1 MAQTPIRPLAQAPV
15 LREQVY
21 ETLETLII
29 EGVLKPGQRLLEAE
43 LAEQLQVSRNPVR
56 EALTLLAHAGWVDLR
71 PRHGAHVHQPTAKEI
86 EDFFRIRNVLEV
98 ESVRLAA
105 EKSTPEDI
113 AALRALLE
121 RGIAAVEAGDEA
133 GTAAANS
140 DFHDRVTTIADN
152 RVLDEMLGLMKKRLR
167 WYFAPVARIRGR
179 ASWDEHEALLE
190 AIADHDP
197 DRAGAIM
204 AQHCAATA
212 ALYRSAPKHEVESEA
227 G

>member
-1 MAQTPIRPLAQAPV
+1 VAESPIRPLAQAPV
-15 LREQVY
+15 LRDQVY
-21 ETLETLII
+21 DTLESLII
-29 EGVLKPGQRLLEAE
+29 DGTLRPGERLLEAE
-43 LAEQLQVSRNPVR
+43 LAEQLNVSRNPVR

-71 PRHGAHVHQPTAKEI
+71 PRHGAYVHRPTAKEI
-86 EDFFRIRNVLEV
+86 DDFFRIRNVLEV
-98 ESVRLAA
+98 ESARLAA
-105 EKSTPEDI
+105 EKATEQDVRE
-113 AALRALLE
+113 LRELWQ
-121 RGIAAVEAGDEA
+121 RGIAAVEADDEP

-140 DFHDRVTTIADN
+140 DFHDRVTGIADN
-152 RVLDEMLGLMKKRLR
+152 RVLDEMLGLLKKRLR